1 MFRFRCLTPLAGA
14 LLLASF
20 AQAHAQGTSR
30 SVVQVP
36 PRPAPTIITPPT
48 PGPSLPNPAGLPST
62 SPFPAG
68 IPSLPR
74 AATPATPPTPDT
86 ATAPAPSGPATPAL
100 DGTVLM
106 PSSAIGGNTNTNG
119 NGNTAASGNPTA
131 TLGAGGGANPS
142 RVGSSGAG
150 PYTALQLAESFQR
163 ADANR
168 DGELSRVEFQR
179 LTIAPAAFEEMDRD
193 RDGVLTRSE
202 YQDGTR

>member
-14 LLLASF
+14 LLLAGF
-20 AQAHAQGTSR
+20 AQAHAQSANR

-36 PRPAPTIITPPT
+36 PRPAPTIITPAT
-48 PGPSLPNPAGLPST
+48 PGPALPNPAGLPST

-74 AATPATPPTPDT
+74 AATPATPATPAT

-106 PSSAIGGNTNTNG
+106 PSSAIGGTRNG
-119 NGNTAASGNPTA
+119 NASAAASGNPTA
-131 TLGAGGGANPS
+131 AMGAGGGANAA
-142 RVGSSGAG
+142 RVVPSGAG

-168 DGELSRVEFQR
+168 DGELSRAEVQR
-179 LTIAPAAFEEMDRD
+179 LTIAPATFEEMDRD

-202 YQDGTR
+202 YEDGTR